1 MAFKMKGVKHF
12 TKDGKVWAGGT
23 HKMPDGSLHTLNK
36 HSKNSEKLSHKKS

>member
-12 TKDGKVWAGGT
+12 TKDGEVWAGGT

-36 HSKNSEKLSHKKS
+36 HGKNSEKLSHKKS